1 MLLSQVIEKWRKK
14 SWVQIPHL
22 TSKNLSKKTPQKVA
36 KSKFYRKI
44 TAKNNHIN
52 RGVLEDG

>member
-22 TSKNLSKKTPQKVA
+22 TSKNLSKKTPQK
-36 KSKFYRKI
+36 SGEI
-44 TAKNNHIN
+44 
-52 RGVLEDG
+52 

>member
-22 TSKNLSKKTPQKVA
+22 TFLNMKQCNTETLLKCNT
-36 KSKFYRKI
+36 
-44 TAKNNHIN
+44 
-52 RGVLEDG
+52 L